1 MTKQTLGSQPSPY
14 RFAGRAAIA
23 SGVVGIVAAGF
34 LIAFLMH
41 RDENLYL
48 AVRYLGW
55 HDLGVALQF
64 LFLIPVVTA
73 MYRLSLQSPPSIS
86 RWTRN
91 IGIGALALTALFL
104 FLTRPKFVS
113 DGLYSLPQGVFG
125 IWLIWVSWCLS
136 KIFSRSIRGSGIVV
150 GFGLTLV
157 GLFSVG
163 YSIFVSSLMLKIPA
177 ASIEEAQAVPWTR
190 ANDFLH
196 HFIWIGS
203 YMGVYPL
210 PFWTIWLGFVLLRKR
225 QIVVTTRT

>member
-48 AVRYLGW
+48 ALRYLGW

-64 LFLIPVVTA
+64 LFLIPAVAA

-125 IWLIWVSWCLS
+125 LWLIWGQLLLVDD
-136 KIFSRSIRGSGIVV
+136 IFQNYSGSGIVV

-157 GLFSVG
+157 GLFAVG
-163 YSIFVSSLMLKIPA
+163 YSIFVSSLILKIPA
-177 ASIEEAQAVPWTR
+177 A
-190 ANDFLH
+190 
-196 HFIWIGS
+196 
-203 YMGVYPL
+203 Y
-210 PFWTIWLGFVLLRKR
+210 
-225 QIVVTTRT
+225 

>member
-1 MTKQTLGSQPSPY
+1 M
-14 RFAGRAAIA
+14 
-23 SGVVGIVAAGF
+23 
-34 LIAFLMH
+34 
-41 RDENLYL
+41 
-48 AVRYLGW
+48 
-55 HDLGVALQF
+55 
-64 LFLIPVVTA
+64 
-73 MYRLSLQSPPSIS
+73 
-86 RWTRN
+86 
-91 IGIGALALTALFL
+91 
-104 FLTRPKFVS
+104 
-113 DGLYSLPQGVFG
+113 
-125 IWLIWVSWCLS
+125 
-136 KIFSRSIRGSGIVV
+136 V

-163 YSIFVSSLMLKIPA
+163 YSIFVSSLILKIPA